1 MDTKNLI
8 PKLRFPEFNY
18 TYDNILLKNNIE
30 ILSGYAF
37 KSKYFGKTGSKL
49 AIPKNFTK
57 NGFGNFSEKYSK
69 YTTEVVHEKYICKEG
84 DLLILLT
91 DLTQSCELLGKP
103 LLIKKEDGKVLLNQR
118 VIKVTVKKKLN
129 NNFLMYQLLT
139 DTYHKRIKETS
150 SGTTVRHSSNQIIN
164 NINLNIPQLPEQEK
178 IASFLTEVDSKLTQ
192 LTKKKA
198 LLEKYKKGVMQK
210 IFNQK
215 IRFKDNKG
223 NKFPNWKEKTLGE
236 VGKTLNGLTG
246 KTKENFGKGKPYIQ
260 YKQIFGSSKINI
272 NNCGLVDIT
281 PLDKQTKIKYGDVLF
296 TTSSETPKEIGTASV
311 LLDEIEEIYLNSF
324 CFGFRI
330 EQSLLYPSFSQFIF
344 RSNNFRKKMIP
355 LAQGSTR
362 YNISKSAFVKLKI
375 KLPCLEEQEKIANF
389 LSEIDNKI
397 KTLNTNIENNKV
409 FKKGLLQKMFV

>member
-178 IASFLTEVDSKLTQ
+178 IASFLTDVDSKLTQ

-223 NKFPNWKEKTLGE
+223 NNFPKWEEKTLGE
-236 VGKTLNGLTG
+236 VGSIVSGLTYSPTDINKGGVLVLRSSNVKNRLISLNDNVFVNVKEG
-246 KTKENFGKGKPYIQ
+246 KFNPVELNDILICVRNGSKRLIGKNAIIKKEHIGLAFGAFMTIYR
-260 YKQIFGSSKINI
+260 SKYN
-272 NNCGLVDIT
+272 
-281 PLDKQTKIKYGDVLF
+281 LF
-296 TTSSETPKEIGTASV
+296 LFHFFDSEHYNKEIHKNLGAT
-311 LLDEIEEIYLNSF
+311 INSIN
-324 CFGFRI
+324 GGD
-330 EQSLLYPSFSQFIF
+330 L
-344 RSNNFRKKMIP
+344 KKFKVP
-355 LAQGSTR
+355 
-362 YNISKSAFVKLKI
+362 F
-375 KLPCLEEQEKIANF
+375 PCLEEQEKIANF

>member
-198 LLEKYKKGVMQK
+198 LLENYKKGVMQK

-236 VGKTLNGLTG
+236 VATFLKGKGLPKTEINKNSKYKCIHYGELFTKYDEKINNIISRTNYNDKKLLSIENDVLMPTSDVTPNGLATASCLN
-246 KTKENFGKGKPYIQ
+246 E
-260 YKQIFGSSKINI
+260 SNI
-272 NNCGLVDIT
+272 ILGGDI
-281 PLDKQTKIKYGDVLF
+281 LIIRQKIK
-296 TTSSETPKEIGTASV
+296 I
-311 LLDEIEEIYLNSF
+311 IEGVYLAYY
-324 CFGFRI
+324 I
-330 EQSLLYPSFSQFIF
+330 K
-344 RSNNFRKKMIP
+344 NFRKDVMK
-355 LAQGSTR
+355 LVSGSTV
-362 YNISKSAFVKLKI
+362 YHLYGSDMKNLKL

-397 KTLNTNIENNKV
+397 KTLNTKIENNKS